1 MILNSESVQLIRA
14 NASRLANCIRTK
26 DDLAD
31 LATAGNFEQVFAAIE
46 TLLTNTDMFFDDELL
61 LCLDES
67 NWRGFKAT
75 LLVYTLNI
83 VNRYIVT
90 AKEMPTPR
98 PMDAR
103 EFMGA
108 SSHS

>member
-14 NASRLANCIRTK
+14 NASRLANSIRSK

-31 LATAGNFEQVFAAIE
+31 LATAGSFEQVFAAIE
-46 TLLTNTDMFFDDELL
+46 TLLTNTDMYFDDELL
-61 LCLDES
+61 LGLDEN

-83 VNRYIVT
+83 VNRYIMVS
-90 AKEMPTPR
+90 KENLVGHAQ
-98 PMDAR
+98 DNR
-103 EFMGA
+103 EFVGA
-108 SSHS
+108 SSHL